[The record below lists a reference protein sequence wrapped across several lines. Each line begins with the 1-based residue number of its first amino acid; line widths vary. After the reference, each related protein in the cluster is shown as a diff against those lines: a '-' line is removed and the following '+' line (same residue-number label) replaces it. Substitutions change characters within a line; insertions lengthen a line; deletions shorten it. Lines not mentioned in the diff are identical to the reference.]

1 MVRKTPADASY
12 PAALRQLASPP
23 DLTTSRDLPV
33 GITAIAIV
41 GTREPAPEARE
52 LAYELGRSIAA
63 AGAVVVSGGAV
74 GIDRAAHEGALA
86 ADGVTLAV
94 VGTGKDH
101 VFPAEHADLYERIAA
116 SRGAMVWP
124 FPDDRGPRTSGFL
137 RRNGVL
143 VALSSAV
150 VVIQAGKRSG
160 ALNAASWARRLGRT
174 LWVVPQAPW
183 AAAGFEGS
191 LGELGRGA
199 RPFTSVPRFMR
210 AEGIGEGRAQLSL
223 PLGAAKPPPVG
234 LSSAE
239 IAVLS
244 ALGPRPRHLDDLE
257 ALSGLP
263 LTELQTAL
271 LTLTLENVVEEGPL
285 GFFSRT
291 GK

>member
-1 MVRKTPADASY
+1 MARMTPDDSSY
-12 PAALRQLASPP
+12 PAALKALASPP

-33 GITAIAIV
+33 GLTAIAIV
-41 GTREPAPEARE
+41 GTREPIPEARE
-52 LAYELGRSIAA
+52 LAYELGRAVAA

-124 FPDDRGPRTSGFL
+124 FPDDRGPRTAGFL

-150 VVIQAGKRSG
+150 VVVQAGKRSG

-183 AAAGFEGS
+183 AAAG
-191 LGELGRGA
+191 RGHRRGPLPA
-199 RPFTSVPRFMR
+199 LLAPRSPETTPGGPLERRNRRPFGHGS
-210 AEGIGEGRAQLSL
+210 
-223 PLGAAKPPPVG
+223 PPP
-234 LSSAE
+234 
-239 IAVLS
+239 
-244 ALGPRPRHLDDLE
+244 PPRRPRDPLR
-257 ALSGLP
+257 APSG
-263 LTELQTAL
+263 
-271 LTLTLENVVEEGPL
+271 
-285 GFFSRT
+285 
-291 GK
+291 